1 PRWVSPTARLSLRPT
16 HLSRQYSFEPEQDAL
31 CSVSCP

>member
-1 PRWVSPTARLSLRPT
+1 T
-16 HLSRQYSFEPEQDAL
+16 HLSRQYFFEREQDAL

>member
-1 PRWVSPTARLSLRPT
+1 
-16 HLSRQYSFEPEQDAL
+16 HLFRQYFFEREQDAL